1 MNKKNLSHLESIK
14 EAVHNSEKITNEE
27 KALAVQKIEEWYLED
42 KGMDLLREQLFNISK
57 NIKPILAELGLL

>member
-1 MNKKNLSHLESIK
+1 MSKKNLSHLESIK
-14 EAVHNSEKITNEE
+14 EAVHNSKKITDEE
-27 KALAVQKIEEWYLED
+27 KVLAVQKIEEWYLED

>member
-27 KALAVQKIEEWYLED
+27 KTLAVQKIEEWYLED

>member
-14 EAVHNSEKITNEE
+14 EAVHNSGKITNEE